1 MIPINKRN
9 IGVCII
15 LSFLTLGIYS
25 IYWEYLLVKN
35 IRAIKKD
42 DSSCTGEILCLIFVP
57 FYSLYWWFTRGRLIR
72 EEFSKHGFSVCSHE
86 TVFLFLALFG
96 IGIVAMAI
104 MQNDFNSLPNSY
116 ACSTQQGAFSERFK
130 EIFRFCVNGGVCF
143 LVDWATMLLLDRF
156 VFPENL
162 HWISIAAGFTL
173 SVILN
178 YILCV
183 VWVFKGATKQD
194 FKSKVIFVGSSVI
207 GLLLTELFMFL
218 LEKIMPAIIA
228 KPIVTLIV
236 MVWNYFMKRIALYGM
251 KSKNE

>member
-1 MIPINKRN
+1 MKKVIE
-9 IGVCII
+9 
-15 LSFLTLGIYS
+15 F
-25 IYWEYLLVKN
+25 
-35 IRAIKKD
+35 IK
-42 DSSCTGEILCLIFVP
+42 
-57 FYSLYWWFTRGRLIR
+57 
-72 EEFSKHGFSVCSHE
+72 
-86 TVFLFLALFG
+86 
-96 IGIVAMAI
+96 
-104 MQNDFNSLPNSY
+104 
-116 ACSTQQGAFSERFK
+116 SERFK

-156 VFPENL
+156 VFPETL

-207 GLLLTELFMFL
+207 GLFLTELFMFL

>member
-1 MIPINKRN
+1 MKKVIE
-9 IGVCII
+9 
-15 LSFLTLGIYS
+15 F
-25 IYWEYLLVKN
+25 
-35 IRAIKKD
+35 IK
-42 DSSCTGEILCLIFVP
+42 
-57 FYSLYWWFTRGRLIR
+57 
-72 EEFSKHGFSVCSHE
+72 
-86 TVFLFLALFG
+86 
-96 IGIVAMAI
+96 
-104 MQNDFNSLPNSY
+104 
-116 ACSTQQGAFSERFK
+116 SERFK
-130 EIFRFCVNGGVCF
+130 EIFRFCVNGGVSF
-143 LVDWATMLLLDRF
+143 LVDWATMLFLDRF

-218 LEKIMPAIIA
+218 LEKIMPAKNA